1 MENIKEY
8 FFIAVRNIR
17 TRFLRNL
24 LTVIGIIM
32 GVFLIIALFSVSEGL
47 KTTINQQLQSLGG
60 TMVMIV
66 PGGEDDFFSSMIFGG
81 ENLQKADMEAIK
93 KAKYVNE
100 VIGYSYTGSIVRFNG
115 EAKQLGISG
124 YSPWEK
130 ALDVLS
136 MFQGWSLSAGRFP
149 QKGNEVL
156 AGSQVETEV
165 FSKKVRVGSEITIKG
180 RRFTVTGII
189 NSLGNRQDDQMI
201 YMDMD
206 IYQDLTG
213 EKRGTAAYAM
223 ATFEEGIADAL
234 VAAEIKESLAE
245 TRKRRSGT
253 DEADFSVITSEK
265 MGEITGD
272 ILDIIQTVIILLGG
286 VAVVVGGIGI
296 TNSMF
301 TSVRER
307 TREIGIMKAIGATN
321 SAVLSIF
328 LIEAGIIGILG
339 GVGGLF
345 LGSLVAFSI
354 NYYSSIN
361 PSFYLTATIAPW
373 MIIFSILFSLLIGG
387 LAGFLPARKAA
398 NLKPVDA
405 LRRYE

>member
-1 MENIKEY
+1 
-8 FFIAVRNIR
+8 
-17 TRFLRNL
+17 
-24 LTVIGIIM
+24 
-32 GVFLIIALFSVSEGL
+32 
-47 KTTINQQLQSLGG
+47 
-60 TMVMIV
+60 
-66 PGGEDDFFSSMIFGG
+66 
-81 ENLQKADMEAIK
+81 
-93 KAKYVNE
+93 
-100 VIGYSYTGSIVRFNG
+100 
-115 EAKQLGISG
+115 
-124 YSPWEK
+124 
-130 ALDVLS
+130 
-136 MFQGWSLSAGRFP
+136 
-149 QKGNEVL
+149 
-156 AGSQVETEV
+156 
-165 FSKKVRVGSEITIKG
+165 
-180 RRFTVTGII
+180 
-189 NSLGNRQDDQMI
+189 
-201 YMDMD
+201 
-206 IYQDLTG
+206 
-213 EKRGTAAYAM
+213 
-223 ATFEEGIADAL
+223 
-234 VAAEIKESLAE
+234 VAAEIKESLSE

-272 ILDIIQTVIILLGG
+272 ILGIIQTVIVLLGG
-286 VAVVVGGIGI
+286 VAVIVGGIGI

-373 MIIFSILFSLLIGG
+373 MIIFSLFFSLLIGG
-387 LAGFLPARKAA
+387 AAGFFPARKAA
-398 NLKPVDA
+398 GLKPVEA